1 MDELFLIEKKV
12 GEVAAIVSLQFN
24 EEDPN
29 FIEDK
34 WEIFEAKVVV
44 EKKVRAEGEEGEAE
58 AEPEPP
64 AEEEASKGPKF
75 DPSEFKW
82 TVTDKRTKNLPQV
95 FKDFKGINCHAEMQ
109 KSDFFSTQTY
119 EAISKCLDE
128 FCERLISS
136 GGSPSIYQQV
146 IFNETS

>member
-1 MDELFLIEKKV
+1 M
-12 GEVAAIVSLQFN
+12 
-24 EEDPN
+24 
-29 FIEDK
+29 
-34 WEIFEAKVVV
+34 VV

-109 KSDFFSTQTY
+109 KSDFFST
-119 EAISKCLDE
+119 
-128 FCERLISS
+128 
-136 GGSPSIYQQV
+136 
-146 IFNETS
+146 